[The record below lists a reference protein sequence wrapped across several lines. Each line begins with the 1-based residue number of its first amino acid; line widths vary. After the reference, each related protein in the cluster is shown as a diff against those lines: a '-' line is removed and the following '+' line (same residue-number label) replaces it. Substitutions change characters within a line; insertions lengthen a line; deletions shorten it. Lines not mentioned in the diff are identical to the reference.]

1 MSLSSLGVDTPN
13 CSQPFLGGLTMPDVC
28 VTNHLALFLP
38 LLSTLVTYHPKIGDP
53 CGRVKPVKRPDINY
67 DFIVVGAGAAGP
79 VVAARLSENP
89 DWKVLLIEAGDDEPA
104 GAEIPSYLQAYLG
117 TSMDWNYK
125 TSDEPY
131 ACLAN
136 NRSCNWP
143 RGKNMGGCT
152 AHHGMAYHRGHAKDY
167 ERWVKMGSTGWS
179 WNEVLPYFLM
189 SEDNREIGRVS
200 EKYHGT
206 GGVMTVE
213 RFPWQPQFAW
223 DILSAAKET
232 KYGVSEDLVGE
243 KITGFTVAQTLS
255 KDGVRQS
262 TAAAYL
268 RPYRNK
274 KNLHVLLNATV
285 TTVLTRSKKAYA
297 VKYVKNKIT
306 YTVKARREIILSGG
320 AINSPKILLDS
331 GIGPKDHLKSVKV
344 PVVHDLPGVGENL
357 HNHVSYGL
365 DFNLGQPPKDE
376 LNVDSADLYLYNQ
389 TGPLSSTGLAQVT
402 AIIPSQFTT
411 EDDPDIQLFFAGFQ
425 ATCTSKQVIA
435 DLQVTN
441 NQQTIRMTSVN
452 IQSRS
457 RGYIRLRNNKPES
470 LPYIRSNELEHFE
483 DKAILVA
490 GIRVIQAIANTTVMQ
505 KRQLKLIKQ
514 ISEPC
519 SKYEYDS
526 DDYWMCEI
534 QWNTRPENHQAG
546 SCKMGPR
553 SDPMA
558 VVDPKLKVH
567 GIEGLR
573 VADASIMP
581 QVVSGNPV
589 AAINMI
595 GERCADFIKKKYLD

>member
-1 MSLSSLGVDTPN
+1 MGLSDLGVESPT
-13 CSQPFLGGLTMPDVC
+13 CSEPFLGGLSMPDVC
-28 VTNHLALFLP
+28 VNNHAALFLP

-53 CGRVKPVKRPDINY
+53 CGRVKPIEKPDIMY
-67 DFIVVGAGAAGP
+67 DFIIVGAGAAGP
-79 VVAARLSENP
+79 VVAERLSENP
-89 DWKVLLIEAGDDEPA
+89 KWKVLLIEAGDDEPA

-167 ERWVKMGSTGWS
+167 ERWQKMGCTGWS

-206 GGVMTVE
+206 GGIMTVE
-213 RFPWQPQFAW
+213 RFRWQPQFAW
-223 DILSAAKET
+223 DILEAAKET
-232 KYGVSEDLVGE
+232 NYGVSEDLVGE

-268 RPYRNK
+268 RPYRDR
-274 KNLHVLLNATV
+274 KNLHILLNATV
-285 TTVLTRSKKAYA
+285 NSVLIRNKKAYG
-297 VKYVKNKIT
+297 VKYNLVRKKN
-306 YTVKARREIILSGG
+306 LSS
-320 AINSPKILLDS
+320 INSPKILLQS
-331 GIGPKDHLKSVKV
+331 GIGPIEHLKSVGIV
-344 PVVHDLPGVGENL
+344 GVLNLPGVGENL

-365 DFNLGQPPKDE
+365 DFTLGEPVQNE
-376 LNVDSADLYLYNQ
+376 LNVNSADLYLYNQ

-402 AIIPSQFTT
+402 AILPSKYTT
-411 EDDPDIQLFFAGFQ
+411 KDDPDIQLFFAGYQ

-441 NQQTIRMTSVN
+441 NQQSIRMTSVN
-452 IQSRS
+452 VQSRS

-470 LPYIRSNELEHFE
+470 PPYIRSKELEHFE
-483 DKAILVA
+483 DKAIIVD
-490 GIRVIQAIANTTVMQ
+490 GIRVIQAIANSTIMQ
-505 KRQLKLIKQ
+505 KRNLKHIKQ
-514 ISEPC
+514 ISEQC
-519 SKYEYDS
+519 SQYEYDS

-546 SCKMGPR
+546 TCKMGPVTDR
-553 SDPMA
+553 MA

-589 AAINMI
+589 ATINMI
-595 GERCADFIKKKYLD
+595 GERCADFIKQKYME